1 MAVTAQ
7 ININVNS
14 KEAQANTDKLSQSIN
29 NAGKSSLSLKNE
41 LRQVTVEL
49 QGLAPGSARFTEL
62 SQRAGQ
68 LRDTIADTSA
78 VINATAGNAVE
89 NLGKALGN
97 SIQLGVAG
105 FQALSSA
112 QVLFG
117 SENEELNKTLA
128 RMGALLN
135 LSQAIQTFGGLGD
148 KLTEIKAGFTP
159 LLQSLGLMATQQ
171 TTVAIATG
179 AADAALVGEA
189 VAADGAAV
197 STGFFAA
204 ALNALPLV
212 AIVTALGLL
221 VGGLISY
228 ASASGDTEKA
238 AKKRNEALKKQR
250 EEEQKATET
259 IAKESAEYVG
269 LIYQLKAT
277 NVGSEDRKKLIK
289 DINAT
294 YGTTLKNISDETKFQ
309 QQLNLEVANYIAYQK
324 AKFQLQKNEE
334 AIGRNLEKQS
344 ELEKELAKAQKLYND
359 EYFIKLKQ
367 DDLNAG
373 TRIANLEKYQ
383 ASINRIKSEI
393 DAANKRLESYGKVA
407 VDVNAVIK
415 DVTKGGKQY
424 GEQLKDNNNSLK
436 DSNGSTEDALDVNE
450 KYAKLLDEVKDKL
463 DREIYAQQTSEK
475 YRIDRI
481 NGIQKETEAVNKLYS
496 DERQSIIDKAL
507 KNELEALDIKF
518 KKQGKTEQAYLD
530 AAKIIKDNYQTYLLD
545 SEKKLLEQLDVYQK
559 EDLQKVQDNYTTKE
573 KIVQETTQNIIT
585 NTQLLQIQYEK
596 SEAIRVID
604 ESIKTEE
611 EKNKAKL
618 EVRKKYAQQEIDLL
632 NKNLQEQKNLAK
644 LSLDQTLADTDKT
657 IAEKEQAQADYDQKI
672 VKMTQDTADKINAIN
687 AEVKSPIDK
696 SDLDESLEEIS
707 KYVDAVA
714 NLFNQLSTTLSMI
727 QEERSKNEEA
737 RIEGMYEFE
746 KDSLDNQLA
755 ENIISRDQYDN
766 KVKELD
772 QQKEQETLQLRR
784 QEFQSNKRLN
794 MANAVITG
802 AQAVLSTFAGTPGG
816 LIIKGIAAA
825 LAATFAAIQ
834 FGVISSQEFTAAGG
848 GIVPGTGSGDVDSV
862 RSFLAPGETVINTQS
877 SQMYPELLNSIN
889 MAGGGVSLKPDLPA
903 VNKPDGELRVFGD
916 NKINQPLR
924 AYVVETDVTDT
935 QRRVDRI
942 KRSAEF

>member
-1 MAVTAQ
+1 MAVTAR

-334 AIGRNLEKQS
+334 AIGKNLEKQS
-344 ELEKELAKAQKLYND
+344 ALEKELTKAQDLYNR
-359 EYFIKLKQ
+359 EFNIKLKQ
-367 DDLNAG
+367 DDLYAG
-373 TRIANLEKYQ
+373 TREANLIKYQ